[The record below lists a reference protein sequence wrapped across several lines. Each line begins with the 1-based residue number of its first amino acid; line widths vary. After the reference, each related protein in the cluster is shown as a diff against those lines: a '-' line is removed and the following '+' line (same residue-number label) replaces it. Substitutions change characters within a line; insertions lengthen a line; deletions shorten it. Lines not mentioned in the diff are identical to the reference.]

1 MIFHQLWS
9 EISYVTAHVQTVRA
23 EPYFKGC
30 GGISLDTS
38 GVLPG
43 KKPLPSK
50 QISVSMMTQPFV
62 QTFEEFPSQWKMHL
76 NTSVWERQTGWIKT
90 SSWNIGL
97 FIKFRQ
103 SGLQNERIWE
113 DGGGFVYIYESA
125 KKFHTDPP
133 KVSPSFCKNLRSF
146 TRMFFTTL

>member
-1 MIFHQLWS
+1 MCKLLELSHIL
-9 EISYVTAHVQTVRA
+9 
-23 EPYFKGC
+23 KGAAAYPWTPL
-30 GGISLDTS
+30 GSS
-38 GVLPG
+38 QG

-50 QISVSMMTQPFV
+50 QISVSMMTHPFV

-76 NTSVWERQTGWIKT
+76 NTSVWEGQAGWIKT

-103 SGLQNERIWE
+103 SGLQNERNWE

-146 TRMFFTTL
+146 TRMFFTTLLEDCANKQFTL